1 MKKLRKVLL
10 AILIVAV
17 ALVLVI
23 LGVRLVN
30 GLRHPDPPE
39 LAGNPQDAS
48 TYPTTI
54 TDAAV
59 ERLEG
64 KYLNGFHLT
73 PRTKK
78 HDGLVVVWGGSDGS
92 PDFRRGARLAGQGY
106 DVLSLFFF
114 GQPNQQP
121 VLADVPLDFFD
132 EVLAWRA
139 EHAPTGP
146 LTVIGTSKGAELALA
161 LQAHYP
167 EIDNVVVYTPTTH
180 VWQGLDFTTE
190 KSSCT
195 WRGQPLP
202 HVSFRHSDPATF
214 AHMLSAMAFNYPIR
228 LNEQYASALATDP
241 GRDAA
246 AIEFKLTGHLL
257 AFAGDDD
264 AMWPAADAARH
275 WGAAAPGR
283 TEAHVFPGAGHM
295 FGPFDG
301 WAGGYAMGGSRA
313 ANMAA
318 QTASDEVLDAA
329 LAAWHPA
336 R

>member
-1 MKKLRKVLL
+1 M
-10 AILIVAV
+10 
-17 ALVLVI
+17 
-23 LGVRLVN
+23 
-30 GLRHPDPPE
+30 
-39 LAGNPQDAS
+39 
-48 TYPTTI
+48 
-54 TDAAV
+54 
-59 ERLEG
+59 
-64 KYLNGFHLT
+64 
-73 PRTKK
+73 
-78 HDGLVVVWGGSDGS
+78 
-92 PDFRRGARLAGQGY
+92 
-106 DVLSLFFF
+106 
-114 GQPNQQP
+114 
-121 VLADVPLDFFD
+121 
-132 EVLAWRA
+132 
-139 EHAPTGP
+139 
-146 LTVIGTSKGAELALA
+146 ALA

-190 KSSCT
+190 KSSWT